1 MFLPPIL
8 RSKLFSNLEIFEV
21 MLIPSY
27 HLHSIKETIEMI
39 DCDNGNEK
47 NNHMY
52 IYLQYTRDY
61 GNKKK
66 NKNENKKKNKNK
78 NKNKKTK
85 IYTKK

>member
-1 MFLPPIL
+1 
-8 RSKLFSNLEIFEV
+8 

-61 GNKKK
+61 GNK
-66 NKNENKKKNKNK
+66 NKKKNKKKNK